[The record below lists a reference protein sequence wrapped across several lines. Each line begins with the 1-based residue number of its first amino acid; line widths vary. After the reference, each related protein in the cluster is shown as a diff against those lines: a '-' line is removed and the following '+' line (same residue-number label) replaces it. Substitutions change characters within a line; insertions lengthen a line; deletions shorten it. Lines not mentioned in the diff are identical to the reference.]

1 MLSHLTSIRS
11 LFFKNWSSDV
21 RLDGKTAI
29 VTGGN
34 AGIGK
39 ETVKDLASRG
49 ARVILACRDMAKGEQ
64 AARDIMREVRGA
76 KVVARLLDLADT
88 KSICQF
94 AENIYNTE
102 KSLHYL
108 INNAG
113 VAFCPYST
121 TADGYETQ
129 FGVNHLG
136 HFFLTY
142 LLLDLLKHSAPSRVI
157 NLSSTAHNIGKIQ
170 FDDLN
175 GENNYHPIKAYAQSK
190 LANVLFT
197 RELAKRTEA
206 LGVST
211 YSVDPGMV
219 DTGITRH
226 LMRPLVSFVKT
237 FGFLIR
243 TPAEGAYTTIYCIVT
258 PEDQMHNGGYY
269 SNCAAAQSSI
279 AGQDDG
285 TALKLWA
292 ASCHMLG
299 TRWR

>member
-94 AENIYNTE
+94 AENIYN
-102 KSLHYL
+102 S
-108 INNAG
+108 
-113 VAFCPYST
+113 
-121 TADGYETQ
+121 
-129 FGVNHLG
+129 